1 MSSTAPSRF
10 IVRKTAADAAAEAA
24 YTHPLNPA
32 ARRRSIS
39 LGDATGLTLLGVHL
53 TVIAPGD
60 LSTESHR
67 HEFCDE
73 FIFVLSGSGEVQLD
87 DVAHEIHAG
96 DFIGFPANA
105 VAHVLR
111 NTGAE
116 DLVYLL
122 GGGRPSFDVCH
133 YPRLDKR
140 LYLHV
145 SEKGRWRDFVDN
157 ANLDQRGP

>member
-1 MSSTAPSRF
+1 MPEF
-10 IVRKTAADAAAEAA
+10 IVRRTAADAAAQSAIA
-24 YTHPLNPA
+24 HPLNPG

-39 LGDATGLTLLGVHL
+39 LGDAAGLTLLGVHL

-60 LSTESHR
+60 ESTESHR
-67 HEFCDE
+67 HEYCDE
-73 FIFVLSGSGEVQLD
+73 FVYVLSGTGEVLLD
-87 DVAHEIHAG
+87 DAPHEIRAG
-96 DFIGFPANA
+96 DFIGFPANT

-111 NTGAE
+111 NTGTD

-140 LYLHV
+140 LYLHAGPQ
-145 SEKGRWRDFVDN
+145 GRWRDFVDN

>member
-1 MSSTAPSRF
+1 MSTPVPKF
-10 IVRKTAADAAAEAA
+10 IVRRTVVDVAAEAT

-39 LGDATGLTLLGVHL
+39 LGDAAGLTLLGVHL

-73 FIFVLSGSGEVQLD
+73 FIYVLSGSGEVLLD
-87 DVAHEIHAG
+87 DVPHDIRAG

-116 DLVYLL
+116 DLVYLM
-122 GGGRPSFDVCH
+122 GGGRPNFDVCH

-145 SEKGRWRDFVDN
+145 SPQGRWRDFVDN
-157 ANLDQRGP
+157 ADLDQRGP